1 MLNGQIVLV
10 TGASRGIGNA
20 IALTLGGAGATVIG
34 TATSEEGA
42 DNISKIFSESDI
54 LGKGMKLNVTD
65 NDQITSVLKAV
76 TDEYGAVDVLI
87 NNAGITRDN
96 ILVRMKEE
104 EWDDI
109 INTNLSSVYRMS
121 KAVLRGMIKKR
132 SGRIISITSV
142 VGAMGNAGQSN
153 YAAAKAGI
161 MGFTKSLAREVGAR
175 GITVNAVAPGFID
188 TDMTSSLA
196 DDHKAALLSQV
207 PIKRLETPEEIA
219 DKLYDDPELH
229 WVVLMVNNITDRYH
243 QWPMNNRQFL
253 AHIAA
258 RYDNVDA
265 THHYE
270 IYQSSGDTAIKIDI
284 GISNVD
290 TDGDT
295 ISDAVLVTNREYE
308 ESKQDTIRNIQLL
321 DPQYL
326 EQFVEEFES
335 LVSDTED

>member
-161 MGFTKSLAREVGAR
+161 MGFTKSLAREVGVR
-175 GITVNAVAPGFID
+175 GITVNAIAPGFIE
-188 TDMTSSLA
+188 TDMTDNLPEDQKAVLA
-196 DDHKAALLSQV
+196 SQI
-207 PIKRLETPEEIA
+207 PMGRLGTVNEIA
-219 DKLYDDPELH
+219 QA
-229 WVVLMVNNITDRYH
+229 VL
-243 QWPMNNRQFL
+243 FL
-253 AHIAA
+253 AS
-258 RYDNVDA
+258 D
-265 THHYE
+265 
-270 IYQSSGDTAIKIDI
+270 SGSYITAQTLHVN
-284 GISNVD
+284 GGMYTV
-290 TDGDT
+290 
-295 ISDAVLVTNREYE
+295 
-308 ESKQDTIRNIQLL
+308 
-321 DPQYL
+321 
-326 EQFVEEFES
+326 
-335 LVSDTED
+335 